1 MLPLGQVTRLLECN
15 ERMSQSAIQGKI
27 TAHDQT
33 VAQVLKWLPWLS
45 FFGAVVPL
53 PILFLVLFF
62 GAAATE
68 TAAFYFFLSV
78 LSVAIGSAAGLT
90 LVLVLLLYRK
100 RWMQRLRDRLAV
112 DGITASEVPWFK
124 PELTTAERK
133 ALAQISQRSA
143 LLADAY
149 AETLAAR
156 LMATRLVKRI
166 KQDLML
172 VERRLNRAILIQ
184 GADTKMLQRDLQTDR
199 AKLQSTS
206 QEAAARLAE
215 TQARLQT
222 IEAAASRDLSHG
234 ESYLMLQRL
243 SAAQEHLP
251 LSMEMAQLEQQALE
265 EAENDVR
272 DRTVS

>member
-1 MLPLGQVTRLLECN
+1 MRLLGGN
-15 ERMSQSAIQGKI
+15 ERMTQSTIQGKI

-45 FFGAVVPL
+45 FFAAVLPL

-62 GAAATE
+62 GAGATE

-78 LSVAIGSAAGLT
+78 LSAAIGFAAGLT
-90 LVLVLLLYRK
+90 LVLVLLFYRK

-112 DGITASEVPWFK
+112 DGITASEVPWFM

-133 ALAQISQRSA
+133 ALAQISERSA

-149 AETLAAR
+149 SETLAAR
-156 LMATRLVKRI
+156 LMATRLVNRT
-166 KQDLML
+166 KQDLLL
-172 VERRLNRAILIQ
+172 VERRLNRVALIQ
-184 GADTKMLQRDLQTDR
+184 GTDTKMLQRELQADR
-199 AKLQSTS
+199 AKLQSTRR
-206 QEAAARLAE
+206 EAAARLAE

>member
-1 MLPLGQVTRLLECN
+1 MLPQGQVTRLLGRNEC
-15 ERMSQSAIQGKI
+15 MSQSTIQGKI
-27 TAHDQT
+27 TAHEER
-33 VAQVLKWLPWLS
+33 VAQALKWLPWLS
-45 FFGAVVPL
+45 FFGAALPL
-53 PILFLVLFF
+53 PVLFLVLFF

-78 LSVAIGSAAGLT
+78 LSAALGVGAGLT

-112 DGITASEVPWFK
+112 DGITASEVRWFM

-133 ALAQISQRSA
+133 ALAQISERSE

-149 AETLAAR
+149 SETLAAR
-156 LMATRLVKRI
+156 LMATRLINRT
-166 KQDLML
+166 KQDLLL
-172 VERRLNRAILIQ
+172 VERRLNRVILIQ
-184 GADTKMLQRDLQTDR
+184 GADTNTLQRELQTDR
-199 AKLQSTS
+199 AKLASTR

-215 TQARLQT
+215 AQARLQT
-222 IEAAASRDLSHG
+222 IEAAASRNLSHG
-234 ESYLMLQRL
+234 ESYLMMQRL

-251 LSMEMAQLEQQALE
+251 LSMEMAKLEQQALE
-265 EAENDVR
+265 EAQHDVR

>member
-1 MLPLGQVTRLLECN
+1 MTPST
-15 ERMSQSAIQGKI
+15 IQGKI
-27 TAHDQT
+27 TAHDER

-45 FFGAVVPL
+45 FFAAVVPL
-53 PILFLVLFF
+53 PVLFLVLFF

-78 LSVAIGSAAGLT
+78 LSAALGVAAGLT
-90 LVLVLLLYRK
+90 LVLVVLLYRK
-100 RWMQRLRDRLAV
+100 RWMQRLRDRLAT
-112 DGITASEVPWFK
+112 DGITASEVSWFT

-133 ALAQISQRSA
+133 ALAQISERSE

-149 AETLAAR
+149 SETLAAR
-156 LMATRLVKRI
+156 LMATRVINRT
-166 KQDLML
+166 KQDLLL
-172 VERRLNRAILIQ
+172 VERRLNRVALIQ
-184 GADTKMLQRDLQTDR
+184 GADTNTLQRELQTDR
-199 AKLQSTS
+199 AKLVSTR

-215 TQARLQT
+215 AQARLQT
-222 IEAAASRDLSHG
+222 IEAAASRNLSHG

-243 SAAQEHLP
+243 SAAQAHLP

-265 EAENDVR
+265 EAEHEVR